1 MDKAKIGLF
10 GLAVMG
16 QNLAL
21 NLASHRIDTA
31 VYNIEAETY
40 VRAFIEGA
48 GRHEHIRGCYSLEE
62 FVQALERP
70 RVIWL
75 MIRAGRPVD

>member
-31 VYNIEAETY
+31 VYNIEPETY

-48 GRHEHIRGCYSLEE
+48 GRHEHIRGCYSL
-62 FVQALERP
+62 
-70 RVIWL
+70 
-75 MIRAGRPVD
+75 

>member
-31 VYNIEAETY
+31 VYNIEPETY
-40 VRAFIEGA
+40 VRAGA
-48 GRHEHIRGCYSLEE
+48 GKAARDL
-62 FVQALERP
+62 ADDP
-70 RVIWL
+70 R
-75 MIRAGRPVD
+75 R